1 MYNDGSSETSYTRK
15 GFPNLPNSTYRNQAL
30 ANKLYE
36 LIREIVRNELNDSLN
51 RMRGE

>member
-1 MYNDGSSETSYTRK
+1 MYDEMTYSRK
-15 GFPNLPNSTYRNQAL
+15 GVPNLPSSSYRNQAL
-30 ANKLYE
+30 ANKLHE

>member
-1 MYNDGSSETSYTRK
+1 MYKDTPYPTT
-15 GFPNLPNSTYRNQAL
+15 STYRNQAL
-30 ANKLYE
+30 ANKLHE